1 MSEAPRRFI
10 EWSAFD
16 KASHI
21 WAYIEDPTMVCLKVD
36 IRDDLNK
43 HNFYSYNTAQYFNP
57 NVRRYLKALAGR
69 KNLVL
74 VNENGY
80 IFTSTDEAWAFR
92 VVIRTLRY
100 GTTMGLNLND
110 PGSGVSLLSESSVPL
125 YQDIAEKAEL
135 YGLLARQLRRG
146 LKEADVAIKEQD
158 KVARAK
164 AKALLYN
171 P

>member
-1 MSEAPRRFI
+1 MSEAPRRFV
-10 EWSAFD
+10 EWSPFD
-16 KASHI
+16 KAMQI
-21 WAYIEDPTMVCLKVD
+21 WAYIEDPTMVCSKVD

-43 HNFYSYNTAQYFNP
+43 AHFYSYTTSQYFNP
-57 NVRRYLKALAGR
+57 NVRRFLKALAG
-69 KNLVL
+69 KKDLVL

-110 PGSGVSLLSESSVPL
+110 PGSGVSLLAESSVPL

-158 KVARAK
+158 KVAREK
-164 AKALLYN
+164 AKALLYS